1 MAAVFFK
8 NAEIVEFL
16 FKEQSMEAVKKMVD
30 GDQRNILHVGVL
42 SRSKGI
48 LSKLLDKSVISNLIK
63 SPDIKGRSKQHNF
76 SMMK

>member
-8 NAEIVEFL
+8 NADIVEFL
-16 FKEQSMEAVKKMVD
+16 FKEHSMEAVREMKD

-63 SPDIKGRSKQHNF
+63 SPDIKGRSKQ
-76 SMMK
+76 

>member
-63 SPDIKGRSKQHNF
+63 SPDIKGRSKQ
-76 SMMK
+76 